1 MRMTL
6 ADMYNTPD
14 KRNLLDTMKQ
24 GVIGKPLDRPE
35 GPLKVSGTATY
46 SAEWKIE
53 GCAEGVL
60 VLADVPQGTVKAIH
74 RDRVMT
80 MPGVLAV
87 LAHEAMVRR
96 STQGTAGKA
105 PAQDVQTV
113 DYFAQPVAL
122 VVAETFEQAR
132 DAALALKVEYE
143 PAGDPVPLDPESPD
157 AKVETPSD
165 SKPVEGGDLDQAMRD
180 AAFSIDV
187 EYDTPGHASAAMEPH
202 ATIAEWQDDQLI
214 LRGSYQMLAFNVK
227 EIADCLSISP
237 KKVRII
243 APYVGGGFGSKLG
256 ITHEAV
262 AAAIAARELGRPVR
276 VVMTRQQVFQTVM
289 RRSETR
295 QRVRLAADAAG
306 RIVGLGHEAHVSNL
320 PDEDFAEPVTQAT
333 EFLYGGENRLLKVE
347 VARICRMTAGS
358 VRAPGEAVGMQVL
371 EAAMD
376 ELAEAVGIDP
386 IELRKRNLPAKVPV
400 KGTPYSSRMLVE
412 ALEQGAASF
421 GWEQRKPQPCQT
433 REGDWWIGMG
443 MASAARVNVMI
454 PAEARVTLKA
464 DGTALVET
472 DQTDIGTG
480 SYAIMGQI
488 AGEML
493 GLPISKVRVVL
504 GDSALPPGAGSGG
517 SFGAISTGSA
527 VMRACEAIREKIA
540 KTLGCDVDALEI
552 KDGIASHA
560 GSQRAL
566 ADLLGGKDIAEI
578 GSIKPGKTYKDYA
591 QASYG
596 AFFAEV
602 GVHAFTGEVRVR
614 RMTGAFGFGRVLNAK
629 TARSQCLGGMVWG
642 IGSALTEELV
652 FDLRDGHLVN
662 HDLAE
667 YHVPVHA
674 DVPALE
680 VILLEER
687 DAAASPLQAKGVG
700 ELGICGAAGAVA
712 NAVYNACGAR
722 VRSFPLTLDKIIP
735 HLPDP
740 AHMPDPFV
748 SLA

>member
-1 MRMTL
+1 MRMTV

-14 KRNLLDTMKQ
+14 ERNLLDTMKQ
-24 GVIGKPLDRPE
+24 GIIGKPLDRPE

-46 SAEWKIE
+46 SAEYKLD
-53 GCAEGVL
+53 GCVEGVL
-60 VLADVPQGTVKAIH
+60 VLADIPQGTVSTIH
-74 RDRVMT
+74 RYDVLA

-87 LAHEAMVRR
+87 LADEAMVRR
-96 STQGTAGKA
+96 STQGTSGKA
-105 PAQDVQTV
+105 PVQDVQTV

-122 VVAETFEQAR
+122 VVAETFELAR

-143 PAGDPVPLDPESPD
+143 GAKDPVPFDPESPD
-157 AKVETPSD
+157 AKLETPSD
-165 SKPVEGGDLDQAMRD
+165 SKPVKGGDLEQAMRD
-180 AAFSIDV
+180 AAFTIDA

-202 ATIAEWQDDQLI
+202 ATIAEWQDDHLI

-262 AAAIAARELGRPVR
+262 AAAIAAKELCRPVR
-276 VVMTRQQVFQTVM
+276 VVMMRQHVFQTVM

-295 QRVRLAADAAG
+295 QRVRLAADPVG
-306 RIVGLGHEAHVSNL
+306 KLIGLGHEALVSNL

-376 ELAEAVGIDP
+376 ELAEKVGIDP

-400 KGTPYSSRMLVE
+400 EGTPYSSRMLVE
-412 ALEQGAASF
+412 ALEQGAAQF
-421 GWEQRKPQPCQT
+421 GWNRRKPSPCQT

-443 MASAARVNVMI
+443 VASAARVNVMI

-480 SYAIMGQI
+480 TYAILGQI

-504 GDSALPPGAGSGG
+504 GDTTLPPGAGSGG

-527 VMRACEAIREKIA
+527 VMRACEAIRK
-540 KTLGCDVDALEI
+540 KLGKKLGCEGDGLEI
-552 KDGIASHA
+552 ADGIANHDGKQCSLIDILH
-560 GSQRAL
+560 GD
-566 ADLLGGKDIAEI
+566 DLAEI
-578 GSIKPGKTYKDYA
+578 GSIKPGKTFKDFS

-652 FDLRDGHLVN
+652 FDTRDGHLVN

-674 DVPALE
+674 DVPALD

-700 ELGICGAAGAVA
+700 ELGICGAAGAIA
-712 NAVYNACGAR
+712 NAVYNACGVR

-740 AHMPDPFV
+740 FV
-748 SLA
+748 LPA

>member
-1 MRMTL
+1 MRIPL
-6 ADMYNTPD
+6 ADLYNTPD
-14 KRNLLDTMKQ
+14 ERNLLDTMKQ

-46 SAEWKIE
+46 SAEWKLDGCVE
-53 GCAEGVL
+53 GMLVL
-60 VLADVPQGTVKAIH
+60 VDIPQGTVKTIH
-74 RDRVMT
+74 RDAVLG

-87 LAHEAMVRR
+87 LADEAMVRR
-96 STQGTAGKA
+96 SAQGTAGKA
-105 PAQDVQTV
+105 PVQDVHTV
-113 DYFAQPVAL
+113 DYFGQPVAL

-132 DAALALKVEYE
+132 DAALALRVDYDAAEDRV
-143 PAGDPVPLDPESPD
+143 AFDPQSPD
-157 AKVETPSD
+157 AEVEQPSD
-165 SKPVEGGDLDQAMRD
+165 QKPVKGGDLDQAMRD

-202 ATIAEWQDDQLI
+202 ATIAHWEDDHLI

-227 EIADCLSISP
+227 EIADCLSMST

-262 AAAIAARELGRPVR
+262 AAAIASKELGRPVR

-295 QRVRLAADAAG
+295 QRVRLAADPAG
-306 RIVGLGHEAHVSNL
+306 RIIGLGHEALVSNL
-320 PDEDFAEPVTQAT
+320 PGEDFAEPVTQAT
-333 EFLYGGENRLLKVE
+333 EFLYGGENRLLKVD

-376 ELAEAVGIDP
+376 ELAEKVGIDP
-386 IELRKRNLPAKVPV
+386 IMLRKRNLPAKVPV
-400 KGTPYSSRMLVE
+400 EGTPYSSRMLVE
-412 ALEQGAASF
+412 ALEQGAAQF
-421 GWEQRKPQPCQT
+421 GWDKRKAAPCQT

-443 MASAARVNVMI
+443 VASAARVNMLI

-480 SYAIMGQI
+480 SYAILGQI

-493 GLPISKVRVVL
+493 GLPISRVKVVL
-504 GDSALPPGAGSGG
+504 GDTTLPPGAGSGG

-527 VMRACEAIREKIA
+527 VLRACEAIRTKLARKMDGDAE
-540 KTLGCDVDALEI
+540 ALEI
-552 KDGIASHA
+552 RDGMASLD
-560 GSQRAL
+560 GRQRSL
-566 ADLLGGKDIAEI
+566 VDLLEGEDMAEI
-578 GSIKPGKTYKDYA
+578 GSIKPGKTFKDFS

-642 IGSALTEELV
+642 IGSALTEELA

-700 ELGICGAAGAVA
+700 ELGICGAAGAIA
-712 NAVYNACGAR
+712 NAVRNACGVR

-740 AHMPDPFV
+740 FA
-748 SLA
+748 SAA

>member
-1 MRMTL
+1 MKLPL

-14 KRNLLDTMKQ
+14 ERNLLDTMKQ

-35 GPLKVSGTATY
+35 GPLKVSGSATY
-46 SAEWKIE
+46 AAEWKFD

-60 VLADVPQGTVKAIH
+60 VLANIPQGKVTKIH
-74 RDRVMT
+74 SNPVRA

-87 LAHEAMVRR
+87 IADEAMVRR
-96 STQGTAGKA
+96 STQGTAGEA
-105 PAQDVQTV
+105 PAQDVHTV

-132 DAALALKVEYE
+132 NAAKALRIDYELAE
-143 PAGDPVPLDPESPD
+143 DPVPFDPESPD

-165 SKPVEGGDLDQAMRD
+165 SKPIKGGDLDQAMRD
-180 AAFSIDV
+180 AAFSVDV

-202 ATIAEWQDDQLI
+202 ATIAQWSDDQLT
-214 LRGSYQMLAFNVK
+214 LHGSYQMLAFNVK

-237 KKVRII
+237 KKVRIL

-262 AAAIAARELGRPVR
+262 AAAIAAKHLGRPVR

-306 RIVGLGHEAHVSNL
+306 RLVGLGHEAHVSNL

-347 VARICRMTAGS
+347 VARISRMTAGS

-376 ELAEAVGIDP
+376 ELAEKAGIDP

-400 KGTPYSSRMLVE
+400 EGTPYSSRMLVE
-412 ALEQGAASF
+412 ALDQGAASF
-421 GWEQRKPQPCQT
+421 GWEKRKPEPCQT
-433 REGDWWIGMG
+433 RDGEWWVGMG
-443 MASAARVNVMI
+443 VASAARVNVMI
-454 PAEARVTLKA
+454 PAQARVTLKA
-464 DGTALVET
+464 DGTAIVET

-480 SYAIMGQI
+480 TYAILGQI

-493 GLPISKVRVVL
+493 GLPIDRVKVVL
-504 GDSALPPGAGSGG
+504 GDTDLPPGAGSGG

-527 VMRACEAIREKIA
+527 VLRACEAIREKLA
-540 KTLGCDVDALEI
+540 KALGCNTEDLEI
-552 KDGIASHA
+552 SEGIASCD
-560 GSQRAL
+560 GKQRPL
-566 ADLLGGKDIAEI
+566 VELVGGQDIVEV
-578 GSIKPGKTYKDYA
+578 GSIKPGKTFKDFA

-674 DVPALE
+674 DVPSLE

-700 ELGICGAAGAVA
+700 ELGICGAAGAIA
-712 NAVYNACGAR
+712 NAVYNACGVR
-722 VRSFPLTLDKIIP
+722 VRSFPLTLDKVLSE
-735 HLPDP
+735 LPDP
-740 AHMPDPFV
+740 YATN
-748 SLA
+748 A

>member
-1 MRMTL
+1 MALPL
-6 ADMYNTPD
+6 ADLYNTPD
-14 KRNLLDTMKQ
+14 ERNLLDTMKQ

-46 SAEWKIE
+46 SAEWKRAN
-53 GCAEGVL
+53 CAEGFL
-60 VLADVPQGTVKAIH
+60 VLADIAQGTVKAIH
-74 RDRVMT
+74 ADKVLA
-80 MPGVLAV
+80 MPGVIAV
-87 LAHEAMVRR
+87 LSDEAMICR
-96 STQGTAGKA
+96 STQGTAGEA
-105 PAQDVQTV
+105 PAQDVHTV
-113 DYFAQPVAL
+113 DYFGQPVAL

-132 DAALALKVEYE
+132 EAALALQIDYDAADE
-143 PAGDPVPLDPESPD
+143 PVPLDPQSPD
-157 AKVETPSD
+157 AKLEQPSD
-165 SKPVEGGDLDQAMRD
+165 SKPIEGGDLDKAMREAD
-180 AAFSIDV
+180 YAVDV

-202 ATIAEWQDDQLI
+202 ATIAEWDGDRLT

-227 EIADCLSISP
+227 EMADCLSISP
-237 KKVRII
+237 KHVRIL

-262 AAAIAARELGRPVR
+262 AAAIASKQLDRPVR

-295 QRVRLAADAAG
+295 QHVRLAADAAG
-306 RIVGLGHEAHVSNL
+306 KLVGLGHEARVSNL

-347 VARICRMTAGS
+347 VARISRMTAGS

-376 ELAEAVGIDP
+376 ELAEKIGMDP
-386 IELRKRNLPAKVPV
+386 IELRKRNLPSKVPV
-400 KGTPYSSRMLVE
+400 EGTPYSSRKLVE

-421 GWEQRKPQPCQT
+421 GWDKRKTKPCQT
-433 REGDWWIGMG
+433 RDGDWWIGMG
-443 MASAARVNVMI
+443 VASAARVNVMI
-454 PAEARVTLKA
+454 PAKARVTLKA
-464 DGTALVET
+464 DGAALVET

-480 SYAIMGQI
+480 SYAILGQI

-493 GLPISKVRVVL
+493 GLPMDKVDVVL
-504 GDSALPPGAGSGG
+504 GDSELPPGAGSGG

-527 VMRACEAIREKIA
+527 VMRACEAIRA
-540 KTLGCDVDALEI
+540 KLAKAMGCKAEELELQDGSARHGDARQ
-552 KDGIASHA
+552 S
-560 GSQRAL
+560 L
-566 ADLLGGKDIAEI
+566 AELTGGKDIVEV
-578 GSIKPGKTYKDYA
+578 GSIKPGKTFKDYS

-602 GVHAFTGEVRVR
+602 AVHAFTGEVRVR

-642 IGSALTEELV
+642 IGSALTEELA

-680 VILLEER
+680 AILLEER

-712 NAVYNACGAR
+712 NAVYNACGVR

-740 AHMPDPFV
+740 FASP
-748 SLA
+748 A

>member
-1 MRMTL
+1 MRLPL

-14 KRNLLDTMKQ
+14 ERNLLDTMKQ

-46 SAEWKIE
+46 SAEWKID
-53 GCAEGVL
+53 GFVEGVL
-60 VLADVPQGTVKAIH
+60 VLAGIPQGTVKTIH
-74 RDRVMT
+74 RDPVLA

-87 LAHEAMVRR
+87 LADEAMVRR
-96 STQGTAGKA
+96 SVQGTAGKA
-105 PAQDVQTV
+105 PVQDVHTV

-132 DAALALKVEYE
+132 DAALALKVDYDD
-143 PAGDPVPLDPESPD
+143 AQVPVAFDPESPD
-157 AKVETPSD
+157 AEVEQPSD
-165 SKPVEGGDLDQAMRD
+165 EEPVVGGDLDQAMRE

-187 EYDTPGHASAAMEPH
+187 EYHTPGHASAAMEPH
-202 ATIAEWQDDQLI
+202 ATIAYWEDDHLI
-214 LRGSYQMLAFNVK
+214 LRGSYQMLAYNVK
-227 EIADCLSISP
+227 EIADCLSMP
-237 KKVRII
+237 AKKVRII

-262 AAAIAARELGRPVR
+262 AAAIAAKALDRPVR

-295 QRVRLAADAAG
+295 QRVRLATDAAG
-306 RIVGLGHEAHVSNL
+306 KIIGLGHEAHVSNL
-320 PDEDFAEPVTQAT
+320 PGEDFAEPVTQAT

-386 IELRKRNLPAKVPV
+386 VELRKRNLPGKVPV
-400 KGTPYSSRMLVE
+400 EGTPYSSRMLVE
-412 ALEQGAASF
+412 ALEQGAAQF
-421 GWEQRKPQPCQT
+421 GWDKRKPAPCQT

-443 MASAARVNVMI
+443 VASAARVNMLTL
-454 PAEARVTLKA
+454 AEARVTLKA
-464 DGTALVET
+464 DGTALVES

-480 SYAIMGQI
+480 TYAILGQI

-493 GLPISKVRVVL
+493 GLPISQVKVVL
-504 GDSALPPGAGSGG
+504 GDTSLPPGAGSGG

-527 VMRACEAIREKIA
+527 VMRACEAIREKLA
-540 KTLGCDVDALEI
+540 KHMESDADELEI
-552 KDGIASHA
+552 RDGMASFD
-560 GSQRAL
+560 GRERSL
-566 ADLLGGKDIAEI
+566 VELLDGKDIAEV
-578 GSIKPGKTYKDYA
+578 GSIKPGKTLKDFS

-602 GVHAFTGEVRVR
+602 AVHAFTGEVRVR

-642 IGSALTEELV
+642 IGSALTEELA
-652 FDLRDGHLVN
+652 FDTRDGHLVN

-700 ELGICGAAGAVA
+700 ELGICGAAGAIA
-712 NAVYNACGAR
+712 NAVRNACGVR
-722 VRSFPLTLDKIIP
+722 VRSFPLTLDKVLP

-740 AHMPDPFV
+740 FA
-748 SLA
+748 SAA

>member
-1 MRMTL
+1 MRLPL
-6 ADMYNTPD
+6 ADLYNKPD
-14 KRNLLDTMKQ
+14 ERNLLDHTRQ
-24 GVIGKPLDRPE
+24 GIIGKPLDRPE
-35 GPLKVSGTATY
+35 GPLKVSGSATY
-46 SAEWKIE
+46 AAEWKLP
-53 GCAEGVL
+53 GCVDGVL
-60 VLADVPQGTVKAIH
+60 VLASIAQGKVTKIHDKAALA
-74 RDRVMT
+74 

-87 LAHEAMVRR
+87 LADKAMLRR
-96 STQGTAGKA
+96 PAQGTAGKA
-105 PAQDVQTV
+105 PAQDVAKV
-113 DYFAQPVAL
+113 EYFGQPVAL

-132 DAALALKVEYE
+132 DAALALKVEYKAAKS
-143 PAGDPVPLDPESPD
+143 PIPFDPESPD
-157 AKVETPSD
+157 AKVEKAPD
-165 SKPVEGGDLDQAMRD
+165 RKAVKGGDLDKAMKN
-180 AAFSIDV
+180 AAFSVDV

-202 ATIAEWQDDQLI
+202 ATIAEWQDDKLI
-214 LRGSYQMLAFNVK
+214 LRGSYQMLAYNVK

-237 KKVRII
+237 KKVRILS
-243 APYVGGGFGSKLG
+243 PYVGGGFGSKLG

-262 AAAIAARELGRPVR
+262 AAAIAAKELGRPVR
-276 VVMTRQQVFQTVM
+276 VVMTRQQVFQAVM

-295 QRVRLAADAAG
+295 QRVRLACDAG
-306 RIVGLGHEAHVSNL
+306 GKLIGLGHEALVSNL
-320 PDEDFAEPVTQAT
+320 PKEQFAEPVTQAT
-333 EFLYGGENRLLKVE
+333 EFLYGGDNRLLKVD
-347 VARICRMTAGS
+347 VARISRMTAGS

-376 ELAEAVGIDP
+376 ELAEKIGIDP
-386 IELRKRNLPAKVPV
+386 IELRKRNLPGKVPV
-400 KGTPYSSRMLVE
+400 QGTAYSSRMLVE
-412 ALEQGAASF
+412 ALEQGAQAF
-421 GWEQRKPQPCQT
+421 GWDQRNAQPCQS

-443 MASAARVNVMI
+443 VASAARVNMLI

-480 SYAIMGQI
+480 SYAILGQI

-493 GLPISKVRVVL
+493 GLPIARVTVVL
-504 GDSALPPGAGSGG
+504 GDTSLPAGAGSGG

-527 VMRACEAIREKIA
+527 VMRACEAIRA
-540 KTLGCDVDALEI
+540 KLADKLGCDAEALDL
-552 KDGIASHA
+552 KDGVASSGDTSSPLEH
-560 GSQRAL
+560 
-566 ADLLGGKDIAEI
+566 LLDGGDIAEI
-578 GSIKPGKTYKDYA
+578 GSIKPGKTALDYA

-602 GVHAFTGEVRVR
+602 AVHAFTGETRVR

-642 IGSALTEELV
+642 IGSALTEELA

-674 DVPALE
+674 DVPAIE

-700 ELGICGAAGAVA
+700 ELGICGAAGAIA
-712 NAVYNACGAR
+712 NAIHNACGVR
-722 VRSFPLTLDKIIP
+722 VRSFPITLDKVLP

-740 AHMPDPFV
+740 FAPDPF
-748 SLA
+748 ATAA

>member
-1 MRMTL
+1 MHL
-6 ADMYNTPD
+6 PLSDMYNQPD
-14 KRNLLDTMKQ
+14 ERNRLDHMRQ

-46 SAEWKIE
+46 AAEWRIA
-53 GCAEGVL
+53 GCVDGVL
-60 VLADVPQGTVKAIH
+60 VLASIAQGQVSAIH
-74 RDRVMT
+74 RDDVLARE
-80 MPGVLAV
+80 GVLAV
-87 LAHEAMVRR
+87 IADPAMTRR
-96 STQGTAGKA
+96 SAQGMAAKA
-105 PAQDVQTV
+105 PQQDAARVE
-113 DYFAQPVAL
+113 YFGQPVAL
-122 VVAETFEQAR
+122 VVAQTFEQAR
-132 DAALALKVEYE
+132 DAALALRIDYTDASDPAPFDPHAPGVKVE
-143 PAGDPVPLDPESPD
+143 A
-157 AKVETPSD
+157 PSD
-165 SKPVEGGDLDQAMRD
+165 SKPVEGGDLDQAMET

-202 ATIAEWQDDQLI
+202 ATIAQWQGDNLI
-214 LRGSYQMLAFNVK
+214 LHGSYQMLAYNVK
-227 EIADCLSISP
+227 EIADCLGIAAD
-237 KKVRII
+237 KVRII

-262 AAAIAARELGRPVR
+262 SAAIAARELGRPVR

-295 QRVRLAADAAG
+295 QRVRLAADPAG
-306 RIVGLGHEAHVSNL
+306 RLIGLGHEALVSNL
-320 PDEDFAEPVTQAT
+320 PGEKFAEPVTQAT

-347 VARICRMTAGS
+347 VARISRLTAGS

-376 ELAEAVGIDP
+376 ELAEKIGIDP
-386 IELRKRNLPAKVPV
+386 IDLRKRNLPATVPV
-400 KGTPYSSRMLVE
+400 EGTPYSSRMLTQ
-412 ALEQGAASF
+412 ALEEGAKAF
-421 GWEQRKPQPCQT
+421 GWSARQTRPCQT
-433 REGDWWIGMG
+433 REGEWWIGMG
-443 MASAARVNVMI
+443 MASAARVNMMV
-454 PAEARVTLKA
+454 PAQARVTLQA
-464 DGTALVET
+464 DGSALVET

-480 SYAIMGQI
+480 TYAILGQI

-493 GLPISKVRVVL
+493 GLPIAQVTVTL
-504 GDSALPPGAGSGG
+504 GDTALPAGAGSGG

-527 VMRACEAIREKIA
+527 VMRACEAIRETLA
-540 KTLGCDVDALEI
+540 KRLGCDETDLAL
-552 KDGIASHA
+552 KDGSASA
-560 GSQRAL
+560 PGGESRAL
-566 ADLLGGKDIAEI
+566 PDLLDGHDLVET
-578 GSIKPGKTYKDYA
+578 GSIKPGKTAKEFS

-602 GVHAFTGEVRVR
+602 AVHAFTGEVRVR

-642 IGSALTEELV
+642 IGSALTEELA
-652 FDLRDGHLVN
+652 FDTRDGHLVN

-674 DVPALE
+674 DVPAIE

-700 ELGICGAAGAVA
+700 ELGICGAAGAIA
-712 NAVYNACGAR
+712 NAVYNACGVR

-735 HLPDP
+735 ALPDP
-740 AHMPDPFV
+740 FA
-748 SLA
+748 SAA

>member
-1 MRMTL
+1 MQL
-6 ADMYNTPD
+6 PFSDMYNSPD
-14 KRNLLDTMKQ
+14 DRNLLDGMKQ
-24 GVIGKPLDRPE
+24 GIIGKPLDRPE
-35 GPLKVSGTATY
+35 GALKVSGEATY
-46 SAEWKIE
+46 AAEWNVPD
-53 GCAEGVL
+53 CAEGVL
-60 VLADVPQGTVKAIH
+60 VLSQIAQGSVKTIH
-74 RDRVMT
+74 RDPVLA

-87 LAHEAMVRR
+87 LADKAMLRR

-105 PAQDVQTV
+105 PAQDVHCV
-113 DYFAQPVAL
+113 EYFAQPIAL

-132 DAALALKVEYE
+132 DAALALKVEY
-143 PAGDPVPLDPESPD
+143 AIADDPVALDPES
-157 AKVETPSD
+157 AEAVVEQPSD
-165 SKPVEGGDLDQAMRD
+165 SKPIEAGDLDAAMRD
-180 AAFSIDV
+180 AAYSVDV

-202 ATIAEWQDDQLI
+202 VTIAQWDGDDLL
-214 LRGSYQMLAFNVK
+214 LRGSYQMLAYNQR
-227 EIADCLSISP
+227 EIADALSIGW
-237 KKVRII
+237 KHVRILS
-243 APYVGGGFGSKLG
+243 PYVGGGFGSKLG

-262 AAAIAARELGRPVR
+262 GAAIAAKQLGRPVR

-295 QRVRLAADAAG
+295 QRVRLAADAG
-306 RIVGLGHEAHVSNL
+306 GKLIGLGHEALVSNL

-333 EFLYGGENRLLKVE
+333 EFLYGGDNRLLKVE
-347 VARICRMTAGS
+347 VARIARMTAGS

-371 EAAMD
+371 EAALD
-376 ELAEAVGIDP
+376 ELAEKVGIDP
-386 IELRKRNLPAKVPV
+386 VELRKRNVPDEKPV
-400 KGTPYSSRMLVE
+400 DGTPYSSRMLVE
-412 ALEQGAASF
+412 ALERGAASF
-421 GWEQRKPQPCQT
+421 GWDQRKAKPGQT
-433 REGDWWIGMG
+433 RDGDWWIGMG
-443 MASAARVNVMI
+443 VASAARVNMMI
-454 PAEARVTLKA
+454 PAEARVTLQT

-480 SYAIMGQI
+480 SYAVLGQI

-493 GLPISKVRVVL
+493 GLPIDRVRVVL
-504 GDSALPPGAGSGG
+504 GDTDLPHGAGSGG

-527 VMRACEAIREKIA
+527 VMRACETIRA
-540 KTLGCDVDALEI
+540 KLAKRLNCDADKLELR
-552 KDGIASHA
+552 DGVAA
-560 GSQRAL
+560 
-566 ADLLGGKDIAEI
+566 ADGKTRDIAELLDGEAI
-578 GSIKPGKTYKDYA
+578 AETGSIKPGKTAKDFA

-602 GVHAFTGEVRVR
+602 AVHAFTGEVRMR

-642 IGSALTEELV
+642 IGSALTEELA

-687 DAAASPLQAKGVG
+687 DPAASPLQAKGVG
-700 ELGICGAAGAVA
+700 ELGICGAAGAIA
-712 NAVYNACGAR
+712 NAVYNACGVR
-722 VRSFPLTLDKIIP
+722 VRSFPLTLDKIMP

-740 AHMPDPFV
+740 FA
-748 SLA
+748 

>member
-1 MRMTL
+1 MKLPL
-6 ADMYNTPD
+6 ADIYNKPD
-14 KRNLLDTMKQ
+14 ERNLLDTMKQ

-35 GPLKVSGTATY
+35 GPLKVSGSATY
-46 SAEWKIE
+46 AAEWKFA

-60 VLADVPQGTVKAIH
+60 VLADMAQG
-74 RDRVMT
+74 RVT
-80 MPGVLAV
+80 RVHSEAVLAMPGVLAV
-87 LAHEAMVRR
+87 IADEAMVRR

-105 PAQDVQTV
+105 PAQGVQTV
-113 DYFAQPVAL
+113 DYFAQPIAV
-122 VVAETFEQAR
+122 VVAESFEQAR
-132 DAALALKVEYE
+132 DGALALSVDYE
-143 PAGDPVPLDPESPD
+143 AASDPAPYDPQSPD
-157 AKVETPSD
+157 AKIDEPSD
-165 SKPVEGGDLDQAMRD
+165 SKPVKGGDLDQAMRD
-180 AAFSIDV
+180 AAYSIDV
-187 EYDTPGHASAAMEPH
+187 DYDTPSHASAAMEPH
-202 ATIAEWQDDQLI
+202 ATIAQWHGDHLT
-214 LRGSYQMLAFNVK
+214 LYGSYQMLAYNVK

-237 KKVRII
+237 KKVRLL

-262 AAAIAARELGRPVR
+262 AAAIAARQLGRPVR

-306 RIVGLGHEAHVSNL
+306 RLIGLGHEAYVSNL
-320 PDEDFAEPVTQAT
+320 PDEDYAEPVTQAT
-333 EFLYGGENRLLKVE
+333 EFIYGGENRLLKVE
-347 VARICRMTAGS
+347 VARISRMTAGS

-376 ELAEAVGIDP
+376 ELAEKAGIDP
-386 IELRKRNLPAKVPV
+386 IELRKRNLPATVPV

-421 GWEQRKPQPCQT
+421 GWEQRKPRPCQT
-433 REGDWWIGMG
+433 REGDWWVGMG
-443 MASAARVNVMI
+443 VASAARVNVMI
-454 PAEARVTLKA
+454 PAQARVTLKT
-464 DGTALVET
+464 DGTALVES

-480 SYAIMGQI
+480 SYAVLGQI

-493 GLPISKVRVVL
+493 GLAMDKVKVVL
-504 GDSALPPGAGSGG
+504 GDTDLPPGAGSGG

-527 VMRACEAIREKIA
+527 VMRACEAIREKLA
-540 KTLGCDVDALEI
+540 KAMGCDPDELDI
-552 KDGIASHA
+552 RDGIASHGDMRRPLEELV
-560 GSQRAL
+560 GSH
-566 ADLLGGKDIAEI
+566 DIAEV
-578 GSIKPGKTYKDYA
+578 GSIKPGKTYKDFA

-700 ELGICGAAGAVA
+700 ELGICGAAGAIA
-712 NAVYNACGAR
+712 NAVYNACGVR
-722 VRSFPLTLDKIIP
+722 VRSFPLTLDKILP

-740 AHMPDPFV
+740 FSA
-748 SLA
+748 

>member
-1 MRMTL
+1 MTL

-14 KRNLLDTMKQ
+14 ERNLLDTMKQ
-24 GVIGKPLDRPE
+24 GIIGKPLDRPE

-46 SAEWKIE
+46 AAEWKVD

-60 VLADVPQGTVKAIH
+60 VLADISQGTVKTMH
-74 RDRVMT
+74 RDAVLA

-87 LAHEAMVRR
+87 LAHEAMIRR
-96 STQGTAGKA
+96 PAQGTAGKA
-105 PAQDVQTV
+105 PVQDVQTV

-132 DAALALKVEYE
+132 DAALALTIEYE
-143 PAGDPVPLDPESPD
+143 SVKDPVPFDPESPD
-157 AKVETPSD
+157 AEREQPSD
-165 SKPVEGGDLDQAMRD
+165 SKPVKGGDLDQAMRD
-180 AAFSIDV
+180 AAFTIDA
-187 EYDTPGHASAAMEPH
+187 EYTTPGHASAAMEPH
-202 ATIAEWQDDQLI
+202 AAIAVWEDDRLI
-214 LRGSYQMLAFNVK
+214 LRGSYQMLAFNVQ

-262 AAAIAARELGRPVR
+262 AAAIAARQLGRPVR
-276 VVMTRQQVFQTVM
+276 VVMTRQQVFQAVM

-306 RIVGLGHEAHVSNL
+306 RLIGLGHEALVSNL
-320 PDEDFAEPVTQAT
+320 PNEQFSEPVTQAT

-376 ELAEAVGIDP
+376 ELAEKAGIDP

-400 KGTPYSSRMLVE
+400 AGTPYSSRMLVQ

-421 GWEQRKPQPCQT
+421 GWDQRKPTPCQS

-443 MASAARVNVMI
+443 VASAARVNVMI
-454 PAEARVTLKA
+454 PAEARVTLKS

-480 SYAIMGQI
+480 SYAILGQI

-493 GLPISKVRVVL
+493 GLPISKVQVVL

-527 VMRACEAIREKIA
+527 VMRACEAIRGKLAE
-540 KTLGCDVDALEI
+540 TLGCDGETLEL
-552 KDGIASHA
+552 KDGIASYN
-560 GSQRAL
+560 GPQRSII
-566 ADLLGGKDIAEI
+566 DLLNGKDIAEI
-578 GSIKPGKTYKDYA
+578 GSIKPGKTFKDFS

-642 IGSALTEELV
+642 IGSALTEELA
-652 FDLRDGHLVN
+652 FDVRDGHLVN

-722 VRSFPLTLDKIIP
+722 VRSFPLTLDKILP

-740 AHMPDPFV
+740 FASP
-748 SLA
+748 A

>member
-1 MRMTL
+1 MALPL
-6 ADMYNTPD
+6 ADLYNTPD
-14 KRNLLDTMKQ
+14 ERNLLDTMKQ

-46 SAEWKIE
+46 SAEWKRSD
-53 GCAEGVL
+53 CAEGFL
-60 VLADVPQGTVKAIH
+60 VLADIAQGTVKAIH
-74 RDRVMT
+74 ADKVLA
-80 MPGVLAV
+80 MPGVVAV
-87 LAHEAMVRR
+87 LSDEAMIRR
-96 STQGTAGKA
+96 STQGTAGEA
-105 PAQDVQTV
+105 PAQDVHTV
-113 DYFAQPVAL
+113 DYFCQPVAL

-132 DAALALKVEYE
+132 EAAQALEIEYDAAAE
-143 PAGDPVPLDPESPD
+143 PVPLDPQSPD
-157 AKVETPSD
+157 AKIEEPSD
-165 SKPVEGGDLDQAMRD
+165 SKPVKGGDLDKAMREAD
-180 AAFSIDV
+180 YAIDV
-187 EYDTPGHASAAMEPH
+187 EYDTPGHASSAMEPH
-202 ATIAEWQDDQLI
+202 ATIAEWDGDRLT

-227 EIADCLSISP
+227 EMADCLSISP
-237 KKVRII
+237 KHVRIL

-262 AAAIAARELGRPVR
+262 AAAIASKQLDRPVR

-306 RIVGLGHEAHVSNL
+306 KLVGLGHEARVSNL

-347 VARICRMTAGS
+347 VARISRMTAGS

-376 ELAEAVGIDP
+376 ELAQKIGMDP
-386 IELRKRNLPAKVPV
+386 IELRKRNLPVKVPV
-400 KGTPYSSRMLVE
+400 EGTPYSSRKLVE
-412 ALEQGAASF
+412 ALEQGAESF
-421 GWEQRKPQPCQT
+421 GWDKCKTEPCQT
-433 REGDWWIGMG
+433 RNGDWWIGMG
-443 MASAARVNVMI
+443 VASAARVNVMI
-454 PAEARVTLKA
+454 PAKARVTLKA

-480 SYAIMGQI
+480 SYAILGQI

-493 GLPISKVRVVL
+493 GLPMDKVDVVL
-504 GDSALPPGAGSGG
+504 GDSELPPGAGSGG

-527 VMRACEAIREKIA
+527 VMRACEAIRDKLA
-540 KTLGCDVDALEI
+540 KAMGCKAEELELQDGSARHGDARQSLGELT
-552 KDGIASHA
+552 
-560 GSQRAL
+560 
-566 ADLLGGKDIAEI
+566 GGKDIVEV
-578 GSIKPGKTYKDYA
+578 GSIKPGKTFKDYS

-642 IGSALTEELV
+642 IGSALTEELA
-652 FDLRDGHLVN
+652 FDVRDGHLVN

-712 NAVYNACGAR
+712 NAVYNACGVR

-740 AHMPDPFV
+740 FASP
-748 SLA
+748 A

>member
-1 MRMTL
+1 MRL
-6 ADMYNTPD
+6 PFSDMYNTPD
-14 KRNLLDTMKQ
+14 ERNLLDHTQQ

-46 SAEWKIE
+46 AAEWKIPD
-53 GCAEGVL
+53 CVEGVL
-60 VLADVPQGTVKAIH
+60 VLSSISQGKVAAI
-74 RDRVMT
+74 DKESVLAL
-80 MPGVLAV
+80 PGVLAV
-87 LAHEAMVRR
+87 YADEAMLRR
-96 STQGTAGKA
+96 PAQGTAGKA
-105 PAQDVQTV
+105 PVQNVSTV

-122 VVAETFEQAR
+122 VVAERFEQAR

-143 PAGDPVPLDPESPD
+143 QPSDPVPLDPESPD

-165 SKPVEGGDLDQAMRD
+165 SKPVKGGDLDKAMAE

-202 ATIAEWQDDQLI
+202 ATIAEWQDDHLI
-214 LRGSYQMLAFNVK
+214 LRGSYQMLSYNVK
-227 EIADCLSISP
+227 EIADSLSISS
-237 KKVRII
+237 KKVRILS
-243 APYVGGGFGSKLG
+243 PYVGGGFGSKLG

-262 AAAIAARELGRPVR
+262 AAAIAARHLGRPVR

-295 QRVRLAADAAG
+295 QRVRLACDADG
-306 RIVGLGHEAHVSNL
+306 KLTGLGHEAYVSNL

-333 EFLYGGENRLLKVE
+333 EFLYGGENRLLSVQ
-347 VARICRMTAGS
+347 VARISRMTAGS

-376 ELAEAVGIDP
+376 ELAEKIDIDP
-386 IELRKRNLPAKVPV
+386 IDLRKRNLPAKVPV
-400 KGTPYSSRMLVE
+400 KGTAYSSRMLIE
-412 ALEQGAASF
+412 ALDQGAQAF
-421 GWEQRKPQPCQT
+421 GWDRREKLPCQT
-433 REGDWWIGMG
+433 RDGDWWLGMG
-443 MASAARVNVMI
+443 VASAARVNVLV

-480 SYAIMGQI
+480 SYAILGQI

-493 GLPISKVRVVL
+493 GLPIDRVKVVL
-504 GDSALPPGAGSGG
+504 GDTSLPAGAGSGG

-527 VMRACEAIREKIA
+527 VMRACEVICKKLA
-540 KTLGCDVDALEI
+540 KALACEEAELSL
-552 KDGIASHA
+552 KDGVASGA
-560 GSQRAL
+560 GKSAPL
-566 ADLLGGKDIAEI
+566 EVLLGGKDIAEI
-578 GSIKPGKTYKDYA
+578 GSIKPGKTTRDYA
-591 QASYG
+591 QASHG

-602 GVHAFTGEVRVR
+602 AVNAFTGETRVR

-642 IGSALTEELV
+642 IGSALTEELA
-652 FDLRDGHLVN
+652 FDVRDGHLVN

-680 VILLEER
+680 VILLEEER
-687 DAAASPLQAKGVG
+687 DAPASPLQAKGVG
-700 ELGICGAAGAVA
+700 ELGICGAAGAIA
-712 NAVYNACGAR
+712 NAIYNACGVR
-722 VRSFPLTLDKIIP
+722 VRSFPMTLDKILP

-740 AHMPDPFV
+740 FAT
-748 SLA
+748 AA